1 MSTLEENFSKESF
14 SWRLGRALAKGLQE
28 DSKLAPYVLADE
40 QGVPCVLWNEKQ
52 EQRLR
57 ALAMK
62 QCAFIALLPPLLV
75 PFDTQPNGFAAAM
88 NAQLR
93 VLVAVSDL
101 HGEQALELCC
111 RMVDAVYKQLVVV
124 MEADGMPLMVPE
136 SIAPTSLQE
145 LASMENWSAQMI
157 VVQTKLRY

>member
-14 SWRLGRALAKGLQE
+14 AWRLGRALAKGLQG

-40 QGVPCVLWNEKQ
+40 QGEPCVLWNEKQ

-62 QCAFIALLPPLLV
+62 QSAFIALLPPVLV
-75 PFDTQPNGFAAAM
+75 PFDRQPNGFMAAM

-101 HGEQALELCC
+101 HGEMALELCC
-111 RMVDAVYKQLVVV
+111 RMVDAVYKQLELA
-124 MEADGMPLMVPE
+124 MDADSLPAMFAE
-136 SIAPTSLQE
+136 SITATSLQE
-145 LASMENWSAQMI
+145 LSGMENWSAQMI
-157 VVQTKLRY
+157 AVQTKYRY